1 MILWSVRKNGLI
13 RNVRLVSKFMTL
25 QPGSKT
31 VTVHTLPNISLN
43 KNNQAIKIGQLIE
56 YKKRK
61 NFLQKSCRT

>member
-13 RNVRLVSKFMTL
+13 RNIRLVSKFMTL

-31 VTVHTLPNISLN
+31 VTVHILPNISLSI
-43 KNNQAIKIGQLIE
+43 NNQAIKTGQLIE
-56 YKKRK
+56 YNKRN

>member
-1 MILWSVRKNGLI
+1 
-13 RNVRLVSKFMTL
+13 MTL

-56 YKKRK
+56 YKKRN

>member
-13 RNVRLVSKFMTL
+13 RNIRLVSKFMTL

-31 VTVHTLPNISLN
+31 VIVHTLPNISLN

-56 YKKRK
+56 YKKRN